1 MKYLSFSLWGDS
13 PMYNI
18 GAIKNAESWKDIY
31 PEWEMV
37 VFYDDTV
44 PTETIE
50 KLDNL
55 GVETIKMDDSIYG
68 CFWRFLAADFDD
80 CEYVIFRDSDS
91 RLSQREYL
99 AVVEWIES
107 GKTLHVMRD
116 HPYHR
121 IPCGNDRLG
130 ILGGMWGIKGN
141 VLPITKMINK
151 YPKSKEHKYGNDQ
164 TFLKEVFFVFEDD
177 RLTHDEFFEVN
188 KFPIARENGR
198 FIGERMDMNDNPLN
212 DDYKILL

>member
-1 MKYLSFSLWGDS
+1 
-13 PMYNI
+13 
-18 GAIKNAESWKDIY
+18 
-31 PEWEMV
+31 V
-37 VFYDDTV
+37 VVYHDNSV
-44 PTETIE
+44 SNETIE
-50 KLDNL
+50 KLKQLDVRCINATGLNL
-55 GVETIKMDDSIYG
+55 YG
-68 CFWRFLAADFDD
+68 MFWRFLASDIPN